1 MTTIKPTLI
10 IDPSIQFG
18 QPCVPGT
25 RVPFTSLAGGVIAGD
40 SVDFTAEG
48 YMVTRVDV
56 LVACF
61 HAVHDAITR
70 PPSYRD
76 ADERRYVD
84 AWGEWF
90 EGLDWPYDFAAMPD
104 PPALNGSRPPDAQ

>member
-1 MTTIKPTLI
+1 MSEHALATTRPTLV
-10 IDPSIQFG
+10 IDPSIQGG

-25 RVPFTSLAGGVIAGD
+25 RVPYTSLAGGVYAGD

-48 YMVTRVDV
+48 YQVTRADV

-90 EGLDWPYDFAAMPD
+90 DGLAWPYDFDTMPD
-104 PPALNGSRPPDAQ
+104 PPEPT